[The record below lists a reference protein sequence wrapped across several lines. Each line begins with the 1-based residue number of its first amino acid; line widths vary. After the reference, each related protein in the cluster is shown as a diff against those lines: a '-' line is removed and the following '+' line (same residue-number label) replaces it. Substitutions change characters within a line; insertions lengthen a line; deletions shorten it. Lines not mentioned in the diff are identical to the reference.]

1 MPFHPPGDLP
11 DPGIESASPALA
23 GRFFT
28 SEPPGK
34 PVMEYEGSGKRTTTV
49 KLIPSRVP
57 LIPFSF
63 KIFIPHS
70 VYFLTT
76 EQKKKKKEEKK
87 ILEFSFFKLSFF

>member
-76 EQKKKKKEEKK
+76 EKKKKRKKKK